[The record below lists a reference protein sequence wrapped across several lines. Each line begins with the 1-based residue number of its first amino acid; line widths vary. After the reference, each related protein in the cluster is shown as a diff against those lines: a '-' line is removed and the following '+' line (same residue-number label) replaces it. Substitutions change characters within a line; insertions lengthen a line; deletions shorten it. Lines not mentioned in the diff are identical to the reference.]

1 MCQEVKLWLALFLNA
16 ATFVCTVP
24 VWCDL
29 TYLFEDGR
37 IQPNLLHVPDVIF
50 GGLAG
55 KCLFFINLSLLNQRN
70 SISYGASRIWGY

>member
-1 MCQEVKLWLALFLNA
+1 MCWEVKLWLALFLNV

-37 IQPNLLHVPDVIF
+37 IQPNSLHLPDVTF
-50 GGLAG
+50 WRLAG
-55 KCLFFINLSLLNQRN
+55 KFLFFKNLSLLNQRN
-70 SISYGASRIWGY
+70 SISDGVSRIWGY